1 MVQVTFLILTIF
13 SLIYAGL
20 FGGRDG
26 RWAAGFIVLAVVL
39 TMVDDLLRPSYVTVH
54 PVAVAIDV
62 ALLGALMVL
71 MLLSRSYWPIWMA
84 SAQMLTTIS
93 HCAVAFVPQFVPKIY
108 YALST
113 VWAIPCT
120 GAMVLGI
127 ALDRRSGKVIN

>member
-54 PVAVAIDV
+54 PVAVAID
-62 ALLGALMVL
+62 G
-71 MLLSRSYWPIWMA
+71 WP
-84 SAQMLTTIS
+84 
-93 HCAVAFVPQFVPKIY
+93 
-108 YALST
+108 
-113 VWAIPCT
+113 
-120 GAMVLGI
+120 
-127 ALDRRSGKVIN
+127 

>member
-1 MVQVTFLILTIF
+1 MGRGIHSV
-13 SLIYAGL
+13 
-20 FGGRDG
+20 GGRSDHGG
-26 RWAAGFIVLAVVL
+26 RPASSL
-39 TMVDDLLRPSYVTVH
+39 H

-71 MLLSRSYWPIWMA
+71 VLLSRSYWPIWMA

-113 VWAIPCT
+113 VWAIPCL

-127 ALDRRSGKVIN
+127 ALDRRSGNVIN